1 MKNLFVIFIFAILTT
16 ACEKSTLKIT
26 YPNDNFFLN
35 KMTGWTGLTID
46 NGGKTI
52 KTTDNKTYEFEK
64 TISGLGGIYK
74 NENAT
79 GQNDDYMV
87 IIPAGN
93 EAHTITMKKEDK
105 ETLEEIIGIIGAEN
119 SGGIIGALTTT
130 GGFDKNN
137 VDSLKSNL
145 SEDKVNALDKLINDK
160 KLSNSNLGTYKKYT

>member
-52 KTTDNKTYEFEK
+52 KADNKTYEFEK

-79 GQNDDYMV
+79 GKNDEYMV

-93 EAHTITMKKEDK
+93 EAHTITMGETEK

-145 SEDKVNALDKLINDK
+145 SEDKVNALDKLIKDK
-160 KLSNSNLGTYKKYT
+160 

>member
-26 YPNDNFFLN
+26 YPNDNFFLG
-35 KMTGWTGLTID
+35 KLKSL
-46 NGGKTI
+46 NGFNVSADGKTI
-52 KTTDNKTYEFEK
+52 TTDKTYTFEK